1 MAVKEDLRVSAKYK
15 SRCSYFIINTQTKEK
30 AKQMECFQIALEAIS
45 RSDVSRC
52 LQMSPVLPFLMDISV
67 PSALGG
73 VSQINNSHPNEWRH

>member
-52 LQMSPVLPFLMDISV
+52 LQMSPDVSSLTISDGYQCAFC
-67 PSALGG
+67 SGR
-73 VSQINNSHPNEWRH
+73 SQSDQ